1 MRIMKASILV
11 AAATAVLT
19 ALSLHAQAPDGVES
33 KAVSYLIKVA
43 PTCRADANCFG
54 DAARALLMA
63 SVRGHQVGDA
73 ITGTLATLNAPSS
86 WTGLVGVGEE
96 WRALSRLSLAA
107 ALAAAGE
114 KDLNPSPALVEAAKL
129 LEADQQAD
137 GSWVPDP
144 QNPAGTPLTYGTAVG
159 TWLARSTLIAAGKQ
173 PDDFPVAQSDRWLR
187 TAEILTLTD
196 AVGVL
201 LAMGV
206 TSDVMAD
213 KQRALGLSIIRRAH
227 QESGGWGPTP
237 DAPATTF
244 HTALG
249 LMTLQQYE
257 ADPRLARSTYRL
269 EELQAAI
276 GQARAYLAAQQQADG
291 SWPETPT
298 AGAKPSDAQRIATTS
313 WALIALLSQNK

>member
-1 MRIMKASILV
+1 MGRMTMVRQDTAEAERKGVAYLVKA
-11 AAATAVLT
+11 
-19 ALSLHAQAPDGVES
+19 APG
-33 KAVSYLIKVA
+33 
-43 PTCRADANCFG
+43 CRAADGCFG
-54 DAARALLMA
+54 DAARALAMA
-63 SVRGHQVGDA
+63 SFRGHTVA
-73 ITGTLATLNAPSS
+73 AALSEPLAWLNTPSS
-86 WTGLVGVGEE
+86 WAGQAGVSEE
-96 WRALSRLSLAA
+96 RRPLSRLSFAA

-114 KDLNPSPALVEAAKL
+114 KDLNPSSALMEAAKL

-137 GSWVPDP
+137 GAWVPDP
-144 QNPAGTPLTYGTAVG
+144 NDANGTPVTYGTAVG

-187 TAEILTLTD
+187 TAEILTVTD

-213 KQRALGLSIIRRAH
+213 KQRALGLSILRRAH
-227 QESGGWGPTP
+227 QDSGGWGPAA

-249 LMTLQQYE
+249 LLTLQQYE

-276 GQARAYLAAQQQADG
+276 ARTRGYLAAQQTPDG
-291 SWPETPT
+291 SWPATPPT
-298 AGAKPSDAQRIATTS
+298 PGLSPDAQRIAATS
-313 WALIALLSQNK
+313 WALVGLLSKGT